1 MKKLLS
7 VFCLFT
13 VGLFFISNSYAFDI
27 ALLFSNHTNI
37 TVKTEGTVNL
47 ENSAGMSWAEPTKP
61 TMVWVSPKTDNV
73 PQDQPHKNLVSYDLN
88 YFDVINE
95 QGKLKAVCMSNY
107 LGLSKTAVIKFDL
120 FQDQN
125 NRFYCKRTITYA

>member
-27 ALLFSNHTNI
+27 ALLFSNH
-37 TVKTEGTVNL
+37 
-47 ENSAGMSWAEPTKP
+47 
-61 TMVWVSPKTDNV
+61 MVWVSPKTDNV